1 MSDKDRKA
9 EIERRRKRLEEL
21 RQARDV
27 KKKEVRDKDVSNHAY
42 YSYNEQDFLH
52 CTHSPG
58 CLS

>member
-27 KKKEVRDKDVSNHAY
+27 KKKEVRDKDVSNHTY
-42 YSYNEQDFLH
+42 YSYNKQEVLH

-58 CLS
+58 YLH